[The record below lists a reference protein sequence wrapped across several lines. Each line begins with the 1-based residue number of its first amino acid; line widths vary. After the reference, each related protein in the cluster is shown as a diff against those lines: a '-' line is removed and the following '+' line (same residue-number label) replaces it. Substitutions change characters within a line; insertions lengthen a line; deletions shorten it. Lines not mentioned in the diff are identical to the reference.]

1 MAISPNVDFVAGA
14 ILTAAQQNQ
23 FPRGIMAY
31 AESSTNYTL
40 TTSAAVATGMTA
52 TFTAVANRYYKITYF
67 EPVAQLSSTATSS
80 TNISIRLTNAAGT
93 VLKTSTFQQAY
104 SGGTFG
110 QTMICQAITTFTAG
124 SITVVGCALSNI
136 IAGAPV
142 LSRTATATAFITVE
156 DMGPA

>member
-1 MAISPNVDFVAGA
+1 MAITPNTDFSSGA
-14 ILTAAQQNQ
+14 ILTAQQQNN

-52 TFTAVANRYYKITYF
+52 TFTAVANRYYKVTYF
-67 EPVAQLSSTATSS
+67 EPQAQLSSTATAL
-80 TNISIRLTNAAGT
+80 TVLQIRLTNAAGT
-93 VLKTSTFQQAY
+93 QLKESKFQQAY
-104 SGGTFG
+104 SGGTFN

-124 SITVVGCALSNI
+124 SITVVGCALANI
-136 IAGAPV
+136 IAGGPILTRA
-142 LSRTATATAFITVE
+142 ATSTAFITVE